1 MQTLYSPSLMS
12 QPLKSPEAAA
22 RLRLTLLGSPGLT
35 DDTGTSVPGLGPG
48 KPLGML
54 AYLAFQGTARRDE
67 LIGLLWGDVIE
78 SKARNAFRQTLHRL
92 RASLGEGILSAEQDL
107 IVLKGEHA
115 IWCDALAFQ
124 RAVSDGDIER
134 AIELYGGAFLEGL
147 DLGEETF
154 ADWVGEQRHRLASAY
169 EGVLARAAEDALES
183 GDWRLGAERAQMLGA
198 VSPHNGDAAVL
209 EATALLAGG
218 RRAEAVSA
226 LTVYA
231 RRMEVD
237 LGSKPSAAAA
247 SLLQAILSSPAGPE
261 KARAANLG
269 DSRFRKPEFVG
280 REKELARLLALW
292 RNAAAGEGRS
302 CVLHG
307 ELGIGKSR
315 LVAEFV
321 LRTQSIASPLLLQ
334 GHERETAVPM
344 PYASIAEALR
354 PALNAPGLAGASQ
367 HLLAE
372 AARLLPELRDQ
383 FDLPEPVALGDDTER
398 IRFYEGI
405 AALIDAVSYEQP
417 VCMVLEDLH
426 YGSGSTLELVRYLSR
441 RLRTSSVMIVATWEM
456 GDGSQATARGVVP
469 VGIVGDIQA
478 AEARRLLDEFDAMPL
493 PGLSP
498 AESERMLS
506 GLLQRAGIATQDIAR
521 LVGLSSGSPLRLTEL
536 AEQASQGEVPAA
548 LPITVRDVL
557 WRRLQECSPHEQRLF
572 VAASLFSQAVG
583 IRLLAAASHVSES
596 AALEGVLSLERRG
609 LLLQRDG
616 RLAPASP
623 AAAELAI
630 ETTGA
635 AGVSLLAGWAA
646 DALAAESTPAHGEL
660 ARLYALADRRAA
672 AYRHARAA
680 ALAAAACG
688 ARQETGQFLD
698 LALSAASNEKE
709 RSEIDAL
716 ARALG
721 QPGQRL
727 LPGTNP
733 SEATEVPDDQ
743 AAAPREGDGPATEA
757 ARVRPMDRIRHTAR
771 AGRWVLVGAAV
782 IAAAAMVVQSTV
794 SDRAVTRGNVL
805 VDTLVLAERLGSR
818 EQRFY
823 VATGLLTSEVRP
835 ARGLRVPANA
845 PAWVDSLSLPW
856 INPRMSPDGRMVA
869 VERVTP
875 FGVDLY
881 VIDAASR
888 ATTPL
893 AVNGG
898 DHIIEGWSP
907 DGARL
912 LVVVGRTSDGGTYDS
927 DLYVYSITAPSP
939 PLPIDTA
946 AERSVV
952 SARWSPRGTHVA
964 WVARDGQ
971 TRQQEVFAARPDG
984 SRARNLSRHPAEDFD
999 LAWAADGEH
1008 LAFTSDRD
1016 GNAEIY
1022 SVEVGTGALRRMTF
1036 HQAQDSRPSFSPDGQ
1051 FLAFES
1057 ARQGRIETY
1066 VMPSYAGAPR
1076 PILSEQRS
1084 LEILEWRGAP
1094 PPFIEAVS
1102 IRTNVSIAPGDSAI
1116 AVAEA
1121 IDQYGNPVD
1130 ADLVRWSSLDPA
1142 TVEVRPLPGSPTR
1155 VLLVAERQGS
1165 ARIIVD
1171 AAGWRSDTVVVHAAP
1186 TGTAAVRDDFETGAL
1201 SRFWIPLG
1209 SPAPY
1214 TRANAGR
1221 SGSRGLV
1228 LNGDAQ
1234 WESGTLG
1241 AQFLTLRPGLSVQ
1254 LWLAAPFT
1262 TYGPIGREVSIALV
1276 APDPRTSIDSVSP
1289 QFLKLVS
1296 VTWLGDAARFKYA
1309 VEREFRTEPVSV
1321 AGTANQH
1328 LVRITIEQSGRAAF
1342 YIDGSLRWRSTVPA
1356 IPPDGLRRVQ
1366 LWIGSRATGPLA
1378 VVDEVEI
1385 SP

>member
-1 MQTLYSPSLMS
+1 MS
-12 QPLKSPEAAA
+12 QPLESPEAAA

-35 DDTGTSVPGLGPG
+35 DDAGKPVPGLGPG

-54 AYLAFQGTARRDE
+54 AYLVFHGAARRDE
-67 LIGLLWGDVIE
+67 LIGLLWGDVVE

-92 RASLGEGILSAEQDL
+92 RASLGDGILSAEQDL
-107 IVLKGEHA
+107 IVLQGAKA
-115 IWCDALAFQ
+115 IWCDALGFQ
-124 RAVSDGDIER
+124 EAVSDGDAEK
-134 AIELYGGAFLEGL
+134 AIELYGGPFLQGL
-147 DLGEETF
+147 DLGEEAF
-154 ADWVGEQRHRLASAY
+154 ADWTGEQRHRLASAY
-169 EGVLARAAEDALES
+169 EGVLARAAEEALES
-183 GDWRLGAERAQMLGA
+183 GDWRRSAERARMLA
-198 VSPHNGDAAVL
+198 AASPHNGDAAVL

-237 LGSKPSAAAA
+237 LGAAPSDAAA
-247 SLLQAILSSPAGPE
+247 SLLQAILASTGGPE
-261 KARAANLG
+261 KARGVGPG

-280 REKELARLLALW
+280 REKELARLLGLW
-292 RNAAAGEGRS
+292 RNTVAGEGRS

-315 LVAEFV
+315 LVTEFL
-321 LRTQSIASPLLLQ
+321 LRTPSTTSPLLLQ
-334 GHERETAVPM
+334 GQERETAVTM

-383 FDLPEPVALGDDTER
+383 FELPEPVALDDDTGR

-441 RLRTSSVMIVATWEM
+441 RLKASAVMIVATWETRA
-456 GDGSQATARGVVP
+456 GSNPGAGETGS
-469 VGIVGDIQA
+469 VGAGGGGRP
-478 AEARRLLDEFDAMPL
+478 AEARRLLDEFEAISL
-493 PGLSP
+493 EGLSP
-498 AESERMLS
+498 AESERMLA
-506 GLLQRAGIATQDIAR
+506 GLLERRNITHEETAR

-536 AEQASQGEVPAA
+536 AEQARQGEVPAA
-548 LPITVRDVL
+548 LPVTIRDVL

-609 LLLQRDG
+609 LLVQRDG

-623 AAAELAI
+623 AAAELAVA
-630 ETTGA
+630 TTGA

-646 DALAAESTPAHGEL
+646 DALAAEPAPAHGEL
-660 ARLYALADRRAA
+660 ARLYTLADRRPG

-688 ARQETGQFLD
+688 ARQETGQFLA
-698 LALSAASNEKE
+698 LAVSAASNEKE

-716 ARALG
+716 SLALG
-721 QPGQRL
+721 QTGQRR
-727 LPGTNP
+727 LPGVTP
-733 SEATEVPDDQ
+733 SEAAEALADR
-743 AAAPREGDGPATEA
+743 AAAPGEGETPADDTTRLRPIN
-757 ARVRPMDRIRHTAR
+757 RVWR
-771 AGRWVLVGAAV
+771 AVSDSRWVLVTAAIIV
-782 IAAAAMVVQSTV
+782 AAIALLQSTA
-794 SDRAVTRGNVL
+794 SNRAATRGNVL
-805 VDTLVLAERLGSR
+805 VDTLVLVERLGSR

-823 VATGLLTSEVRP
+823 VATGLLTREVSP

-856 INPRMSPDGRMVA
+856 INPRTSPDGRVVA
-869 VERVTP
+869 VERLTP
-875 FGVDLY
+875 SGVDLY

-888 ATTPL
+888 EATPI

-898 DHIIEGWSP
+898 DHILEGWSP

-912 LVVVGRTSDGGTYDS
+912 LVVVGRASGGGTYDS
-927 DLYVYSITAPSP
+927 DLYVYSISASSP

-946 AERSVV
+946 SERSVV
-952 SARWSPRGTHVA
+952 TARWSPRGTHVA

-971 TRQQEVFAARPDG
+971 TRQQEVFVARADG
-984 SRARNLSRHPAEDFD
+984 SGSRNLSQHPAEDFD

-1008 LAFTSDRD
+1008 LAFTSERD

-1022 SVEVGTGALRRMTF
+1022 SVEVNTGELRRMTF

-1057 ARQGRIETY
+1057 AREGRIETY

-1076 PILSEQRS
+1076 RILSDQRN
-1084 LEILEWRGAP
+1084 LEILEWRGAR
-1094 PPFIEAVS
+1094 PPFIESVA
-1102 IRTNVSIAPGDSAI
+1102 IRTNVSIAPGDSAT
-1116 AVAEA
+1116 ALAEA
-1121 IDQYGNPVD
+1121 IDQYGNAID
-1130 ADLVRWSSLDPA
+1130 AGLVRWSSLSPA
-1142 TVEVRPLPGSPTR
+1142 TVAVRASAGSPDR

-1165 ARIIVD
+1165 ARIAVD

-1186 TGTAAVRDDFETGAL
+1186 TGTAAVREDFDSGAL
-1201 SRFWIPLG
+1201 SRFWTPLG
-1209 SPAPY
+1209 SPAPHIQ
-1214 TRANAGR
+1214 ANAGR
-1221 SGSRGLV
+1221 RGSRGLL

-1234 WESGTLG
+1234 WESGILG

-1262 TYGPIGREVSIALV
+1262 TYGPIGSEVSIALV
-1276 APDPRTSIDSVSP
+1276 APDARTSIDSISP

-1296 VTWLGDAARFKYA
+1296 VSWLGDAARLRYA
-1309 VEREFRTEPVSV
+1309 VEREFRTEPVRV
-1321 AGTANQH
+1321 AGIADQH
-1328 LVRITIEQSGRAAF
+1328 LIRITIEQSGRAAF
-1342 YIDGSLRWRSTVPA
+1342 YVDGDLRWRSTVPA
-1356 IPPDGLRRVQ
+1356 IPADGLRRVQ
-1366 LWIGSRATGPLA
+1366 LWIGSKATGSLA
-1378 VVDEVEI
+1378 VVDDVEI

>member
-1 MQTLYSPSLMS
+1 MS
-12 QPLKSPEAAA
+12 QPLQTPQGALG
-22 RLRLTLLGSPGLT
+22 LRLTLLGSPGLT
-35 DDTGTSVPGLGPG
+35 DDKGAPVPGLGPG

-67 LIGLLWGDVIE
+67 LIALLWGDVIE

-92 RASLGEGILSAEQDL
+92 RASLGPILSSEQDM
-107 IVLKGEHA
+107 IVLQERA
-115 IWCDALAFQ
+115 IWCDALEFQ
-124 RAVSDGDIER
+124 QAVADGDIER
-134 AIELYGGAFLEGL
+134 ALGLYGGAFLDGL
-147 DLGEETF
+147 DLGEEAF
-154 ADWVGEQRHRLASAY
+154 AEWAGEQRLRLASAY
-169 EGVLARAAEDALES
+169 EGALARAAEDALRS
-183 GDWRLGAERAQMLGA
+183 GDWRLAAERARKLA
-198 VSPHNGDAAVL
+198 AASPHNGDAAVL

-231 RRMEVD
+231 RRMEAD
-237 LGSKPSAAAA
+237 LGAKPSEAAA
-247 SLLQAILSSPAGPE
+247 SLLQTILSSPAAPE

-269 DSRFRKPEFVG
+269 DSLFRKPEFVG
-280 REKELARLLALW
+280 RERELARLLALW
-292 RNAAAGEGRS
+292 RNAAAGDARS
-302 CVLHG
+302 CIVHG

-315 LVAEFV
+315 LAAEFL
-321 LRTQSIASPLLLQ
+321 LRTPSIASPLVLQ
-334 GHERETAVPM
+334 GQERETAVAM

-383 FDLPEPVALGDDTER
+383 FDLPEPVALADDTER

-441 RLRTSSVMIVATWEM
+441 RLRASSVMIVATWETR
-456 GDGSQATARGVVP
+456 DGVAPAARGMVS
-469 VGIVGDIQA
+469 VGAGSDVETA
-478 AEARRLLDEFDAMPL
+478 AAKRLLDEFEAMPL
-493 PGLSP
+493 EGLSP
-498 AESERMLS
+498 AESERMLV
-506 GLLQRAGIATQDIAR
+506 GLLQRAGIAQPEIAR

-536 AEQASQGEVPAA
+536 AEQASRGEVPPA
-548 LPITVRDVL
+548 LPISVRDAL

-572 VAASLFSQAVG
+572 VAASLFSQAVS

-609 LLLQRDG
+609 LLLQREG

-646 DALAAESTPAHGEL
+646 DALAAEPGPAHGEL
-660 ARLYALADRRAA
+660 ARLYALADRRPA

-688 ARQETGQFLD
+688 ARQETGQFLS
-698 LALSAASNEKE
+698 LAASAASTEKE
-709 RSEIDAL
+709 RSEIDGL
-716 ARALG
+716 SLALG
-721 QPGQRL
+721 QTGQRL
-727 LPGTNP
+727 LP
-733 SEATEVPDDQ
+733 ATT
-743 AAAPREGDGPATEA
+743 PARGTEA
-757 ARVRPMDRIRHTAR
+757 LDDNPGTTGEADAPAATPPRQHPIGRIRHAAR
-771 AGRWVLVGAAV
+771 ASRWVLVS
-782 IAAAAMVVQSTV
+782 AAMGVAAILAVQSAVT
-794 SDRAVTRGNVL
+794 DRTATRGNVL
-805 VDTLVLAERLGSR
+805 VDTLVLVERLGSR

-823 VATGLLTSEVRP
+823 IATGLLTNEVRP

-856 INPRMSPDGRMVA
+856 INPRTSPNGRMVA

-881 VIDAASR
+881 VINAASR
-888 ATTPL
+888 ETTPI
-893 AVNGG
+893 AVNSG

-907 DGARL
+907 DGSQL
-912 LVVVGRTSDGGTYDS
+912 LVVVGRTSDGGAYDS
-927 DLYVYSITAPSP
+927 DLYVYAVAAASA
-939 PLPIDTA
+939 PLPIDTSV
-946 AERSVV
+946 ERSVV

-971 TRQQEVFAARPDG
+971 TRQQEVFVALPDG
-984 SRARNLSRHPAEDFD
+984 SRARNLSMHPAEDFD
-999 LAWAADGEH
+999 LAWAADGQH
-1008 LAFTSDRD
+1008 VAFTSERD
-1016 GNAEIY
+1016 GNADIY
-1022 SVEVGTGALRRMTF
+1022 SVEVSTGALRRMTF
-1036 HQAQDSRPSFSPDGQ
+1036 HPAQDSRPSFSPDGQ

-1066 VMPSYAGAPR
+1066 VMPSYAGVPR
-1076 PILSEQRS
+1076 RVLSNERS

-1102 IRTNVSIAPGDSAI
+1102 IRTNVSITPGDSAI

-1121 IDQYGNPVD
+1121 IDQYGNASDPG
-1130 ADLVRWSSLDPA
+1130 LVRWSSLDPA
-1142 TVEVRPLPGSPTR
+1142 IVQIRAISGSPDR
-1155 VLLVAERQGS
+1155 VLLIAERQGS
-1165 ARIIVD
+1165 ARITVD
-1171 AAGWRSDTVVVHAAP
+1171 APGWRSDTVLVHASP
-1186 TGTAAVRDDFETGAL
+1186 TGIAAVREDFESPSL
-1201 SRFWIPLG
+1201 SRFWTSLG
-1209 SPAPY
+1209 SPAPHLGPDAG
-1214 TRANAGR
+1214 RGR
-1221 SGSRGLV
+1221 SGGLV

-1234 WESGTLG
+1234 WETGILG

-1254 LWLAAPFT
+1254 LWLSAPFT
-1262 TYGPIGREVSIALV
+1262 TYGPLGREVSIALV
-1276 APDPRTSIDSVSP
+1276 APDARTSLDSISP

-1296 VTWLGDAARFKYA
+1296 FSWMGDAARFRYA
-1309 VEREFRTEPVSV
+1309 VEREFRTEPAVLL
-1321 AGTANQH
+1321 GNANQH
-1328 LVRITIEQSGRAAF
+1328 RIRITIEPSGQAAF
-1342 YIDGSLRWRSTVPA
+1342 YVDGTLRWRSSVLATTS
-1356 IPPDGLRRVQ
+1356 DGLRRVQ
-1366 LWIGSRATGPLA
+1366 LWIGSRATGSLA
-1378 VVDEVEI
+1378 AVDDVEI

>member
-1 MQTLYSPSLMS
+1 M
-12 QPLKSPEAAA
+12 
-22 RLRLTLLGSPGLT
+22 
-35 DDTGTSVPGLGPG
+35 
-48 KPLGML
+48 
-54 AYLAFQGTARRDE
+54 
-67 LIGLLWGDVIE
+67 
-78 SKARNAFRQTLHRL
+78 
-92 RASLGEGILSAEQDL
+92 
-107 IVLKGEHA
+107 
-115 IWCDALAFQ
+115 
-124 RAVSDGDIER
+124 
-134 AIELYGGAFLEGL
+134 
-147 DLGEETF
+147 
-154 ADWVGEQRHRLASAY
+154 
-169 EGVLARAAEDALES
+169 
-183 GDWRLGAERAQMLGA
+183 
-198 VSPHNGDAAVL
+198 
-209 EATALLAGG
+209 
-218 RRAEAVSA
+218 
-226 LTVYA
+226 
-231 RRMEVD
+231 
-237 LGSKPSAAAA
+237 
-247 SLLQAILSSPAGPE
+247 
-261 KARAANLG
+261 
-269 DSRFRKPEFVG
+269 
-280 REKELARLLALW
+280 
-292 RNAAAGEGRS
+292 
-302 CVLHG
+302 
-307 ELGIGKSR
+307 
-315 LVAEFV
+315 
-321 LRTQSIASPLLLQ
+321 
-334 GHERETAVPM
+334 
-344 PYASIAEALR
+344 
-354 PALNAPGLAGASQ
+354 
-367 HLLAE
+367 
-372 AARLLPELRDQ
+372 
-383 FDLPEPVALGDDTER
+383 ALGDDTER

-441 RLRTSSVMIVATWEM
+441 RLRASSVMIVATWETRDGLGAAGKEM
-456 GDGSQATARGVVP
+456 LSVGAGGDVR
-469 VGIVGDIQA
+469 A
-478 AEARRLLDEFDAMPL
+478 AEASRLLDEFEELALD
-493 PGLSP
+493 GLST
-498 AESERMLS
+498 AESERMLA
-506 GLLQRAGIATQDIAR
+506 GLLHRRGIAKQDVAR

-536 AEQASQGEVPAA
+536 AEQASEGEVPAA

-557 WRRLQECSPHEQRLF
+557 WRRLQECTSHEQRLF

-660 ARLYALADRRAA
+660 ARLYTLADRRPA

-680 ALAAAACG
+680 ALAAATCG
-688 ARQETGQFLD
+688 ARLETGQFLA
-698 LALSAASNEKE
+698 LAASAASSEKE
-709 RSEIDAL
+709 RREIEAL
-716 ARALG
+716 SLALG
-721 QPGQRL
+721 QTGQRL
-727 LPGTNP
+727 LPGTTP
-733 SEATEVPDDQ
+733 SEAAEALEDHTPAQ
-743 AAAPREGDGPATEA
+743 AAGAAPAPNMSRI
-757 ARVRPMDRIRHTAR
+757 RPMDRMRR
-771 AGRWVLVGAAV
+771 AVGASRWVLGTAA
-782 IAAAAMVVQSTV
+782 ILAAAILVVQSAV

-805 VDTLVLAERLGSR
+805 VDTLVLVERVGSR
-818 EQRFY
+818 ERRFY
-823 VATGLLTSEVRP
+823 VATGPLTNAVRP
-835 ARGLRVPANA
+835 ARGLRIPAHA
-845 PAWVDSLSLPW
+845 PAWLDSLPLPW
-856 INPRMSPDGRMVA
+856 INPRMSPNGRTIA

-875 FGVDLY
+875 SGVDLY
-881 VIDAASR
+881 VINAASR
-888 ATTPL
+888 EATAI

-907 DGARL
+907 DGDRL

-927 DLYVYSITAPSP
+927 DLYVYSVTAPSP
-939 PLPIDTA
+939 PVPIDTA
-946 AERSVV
+946 SVRSVV

-971 TRQQEVFAARPDG
+971 TRQQEVFVARSDG
-984 SRARNLSRHPAEDFD
+984 NGARNLSQHPAEDFD

-1022 SVEVGTGALRRMTF
+1022 SADVRTGALRRMTF

-1057 ARQGRIETY
+1057 ARLGRIETY

-1076 PILSEQRS
+1076 RILSDQRS
-1084 LEILEWRGAP
+1084 LEILEWRGTP
-1094 PPFIEAVS
+1094 PPFIEAVA

-1121 IDQYGNPVD
+1121 VDQYGNPID
-1130 ADLVRWSSLDPA
+1130 AELVRWSSLDPA
-1142 TVEVRPLPGSPTR
+1142 TVAVRPVAGSPSR

-1165 ARIIVD
+1165 ARIAVD

-1186 TGTAAVRDDFETGAL
+1186 TGTAAVREDFESGAL
-1201 SRFWIPLG
+1201 SRFWTPLG

-1221 SGSRGLV
+1221 RGTAGLV

-1276 APDPRTSIDSVSP
+1276 APDARTSVDSISP

-1296 VTWLGDAARFKYA
+1296 ASWLGDAARFRYA
-1309 VEREFRTEPVSV
+1309 VEREFRTEPVT
-1321 AGTANQH
+1321 AATNANQH

-1366 LWIGSRATGPLA
+1366 LWIGSRATGALA
-1378 VVDEVEI
+1378 VVDDVEI